1 MESGVWVWVPV
12 ISVSG
17 FYITIALIVWTVTKA
32 RQRRAEMQAEVQ
44 TRMIDKFSSAP
55 EFVAFLQS
63 DAGKHFASTF
73 EEVPRAHARDRIL
86 GGVTR
91 SVVLTVLGLGFLAIC
106 LTEARDTGFIIAG
119 CILLALG
126 LGYFIATIASF
137 RLSKSWGLLPNADQD
152 VRP

>member
-1 MESGVWVWVPV
+1 MESGAWIFIPV
-12 ISVSG
+12 IAVSG
-17 FYITIALIVWTVTKA
+17 FYITVALIVWTITKA
-32 RQRRAEMQAEVQ
+32 RQRRAEMQSEVQ

-55 EFVAFLQS
+55 EFITFLQS
-63 DAGKHFASTF
+63 DAGKQFASTF

-106 LTEARDTGFIIAG
+106 LTEARDIGFIIAG
-119 CILLALG
+119 CILLSLG
-126 LGYFIATIASF
+126 LGYFIATIVSF
-137 RLSKSWGLLPNADQD
+137 RLSKSWGLLPGADQD

>member
-1 MESGVWVWVPV
+1 MEAGVWVWVPV

-17 FYITIALIVWTVTKA
+17 LYITIALIVWTVTKA
-32 RQRRAEMQAEVQ
+32 RQRRAEMRAEVQ

-55 EFVAFLQS
+55 EFVTFLQS

-126 LGYFIATIASF
+126 LGYFIATIVSF
-137 RLSKSWGLLPNADQD
+137 RLSKSWGLLPGADQD